1 MVHCID
7 YQSGS
12 ELGDSNSDQQ
22 APETQAETGICES
35 DGSPPPKRPA
45 LEPSNLGQCVD
56 DEIAHYANGSVS
68 LNTETRFNLLT
79 RHFKPPTNFTFPKGT
94 NGRSFQHRWLQTFPW
109 LVYSRQAIAYLVCFL
124 LPRDIM
130 GLIQAY

>member
-1 MVHCID
+1 MHSKILIESTIVNDTDID

-68 LNTETRFNLLT
+68 LNTETRFNLE
-79 RHFKPPTNFTFPKGT
+79 
-94 NGRSFQHRWLQTFPW
+94 SM
-109 LVYSRQAIAYLVCFL
+109 IDDYL
-124 LPRDIM
+124 
-130 GLIQAY
+130 